1 MHRGHEHVDGG
12 GGAMSTPAAGPGHN
26 RPRASEQPAQWQL
39 RHVDN
44 GSPETDGQRDGETD
58 LDLVAAAFVEGF
70 LAASDPTSFLRLA
83 KVPFQASDADG
94 TQLALLRVEIDT
106 IADVGSITPHLGGAS
121 FRYDP
126 LPIRMVSRRKRV
138 RLVYFDG
145 QGLRPFDLAEAMKL
159 TVA

>member
-1 MHRGHEHVDGG
+1 MHKGHEHVDGG
-12 GGAMSTPAAGPGHN
+12 GGAMSAPAAGPGHN
-26 RPRASEQPAQWQL
+26 RPRATQQPAQWQL
-39 RHVDN
+39 RHADN
-44 GSPETDGQRDGETD
+44 GPAEGDGQRDGETD

-94 TQLALLRVEIDT
+94 AQLSLLRVEIDT
-106 IADVGSITPHLGGAS
+106 IADVGSITPHLGGTS

-126 LPIRMVSRRKRV
+126 LPIRMVSRRKRI

-159 TVA
+159 AV